1 MWGSMDFSYRS
12 MTRKLLLVAFAYV
25 RVSGYIMCLFA
36 ARWPDDRA
44 GAAMQYKAR
53 VEISNID
60 ICLAPSMVVVLQV
73 SSLLSFGNGAWTT
86 AFGSPCL
93 DTQPR
98 LPVGM
103 HTVSVALPMLF
114 LARSHDANMA

>member
-12 MTRKLLLVAFAYV
+12 MLRKLLLVAFTFV
-25 RVSGYIMCLFA
+25 RVSGYTMCLFA
-36 ARWPDDRA
+36 MRWQVDRA
-44 GAAMQYKAR
+44 GAAMQHKAR

-60 ICLAPSMVVVLQV
+60 VCLVPSMVVALQV
-73 SSLLSFGNGAWTT
+73 SSMLSFGNGAWTT

-103 HTVSVALPMLF
+103 HTVRVALPMLF

>member
-1 MWGSMDFSYRS
+1 VGEHGFLVSQHAQKAASGSFY
-12 MTRKLLLVAFAYV
+12 YV
-25 RVSGYIMCLFA
+25 RVSGYTMCLFA
-36 ARWPDDRA
+36 MRWPVDRA
-44 GAAMQYKAR
+44 GAAMQHKAR

-60 ICLAPSMVVVLQV
+60 ICLVPSMVVALQV
-73 SSLLSFGNGAWTT
+73 SSMLSFGNGAWTT

-103 HTVSVALPMLF
+103 HTVRVALPMLF